1 MKIRAL
7 FLVFASALLCL
18 VQTGCKRSASDV
30 WEDAKTCS
38 RQVGRG
44 VKTLAGQN
52 NVSRQIYSQD
62 DFRGPCDSD
71 FIPLRDEDISQR
83 FASSYSQAPQPTF
96 EPGEVGSGIPGIDS
110 FCYPSTAEQIR
121 IFKNIHFDTN
131 EYVIRGSE
139 NKQIVAN
146 ITDYLK
152 RNPNVYVYAEG
163 HCDQKGPAAYN
174 LALGAKRSN
183 AVRNLLV
190 ENGINPDRIHTVS
203 YGKERLL
210 IESSSLDAMQQNR
223 RVEFKLYTQSTR
235 GY

>member
-7 FLVFASALLCL
+7 FLVFASAVLCL

-62 DFRGPCDSD
+62 DFRGPSDGD

-83 FASSYSQAPQPTF
+83 FASSYSQAPQASF
-96 EPGEVGSGIPGIDS
+96 EPGEAGSGLPGIDG
-110 FCYPSTAEQIR
+110 FCYPATAEQIR

-131 EYVIRGSE
+131 EYVIRGNE
-139 NKQIVAN
+139 NKQIISN

-152 RNPNVYVYAEG
+152 RNPNVYIYAEG

-190 ENGINPDRIHTVS
+190 ENGINPDRIHTIS

-210 IESSSLDAMQQNR
+210 IESPSLDAMQQNR
-223 RVEFKLYTQSTR
+223 RVEFKLYTKSSR
-235 GY
+235 G

>member
-7 FLVFASALLCL
+7 ILVCASALLCL

-44 VKTLAGQN
+44 VRTLAGQN

-62 DFRGPCDSD
+62 DFRGPCDND

-83 FASSYSQAPQPTF
+83 FASNFSQAPQPSY
-96 EPGEVGSGIPGIDS
+96 EPGESGSGLPGIDGFS
-110 FCYPSTAEQIR
+110 YPSTAEQIR
-121 IFKNIHFDTN
+121 VFKNIHFDTN
-131 EYVIRGSE
+131 EYIIRGSE
-139 NKQIVAN
+139 NKQVLAN
-146 ITDYLK
+146 ITDYLN
-152 RNPNVYVYAEG
+152 RNPNVYVYVEG

-210 IESSSLDAMQQNR
+210 IESSTTDAMQQNR
-223 RVEFKLYTQSTR
+223 RVEFKLYTKSSR